1 MVNWQTL
8 FMVSLRRQGSSSRY
22 RYKFN
27 MENITHQVFP
37 RCKQAFKK
45 TNLSYEYCDLEG
57 VLYNISLT
65 DLQKLLLRDINAPRE
80 HAFKI
85 VRTDLTQKSS
95 KKRIQHWERI
105 APMLTTP

>member
-85 VRTDLTQKSS
+85 VRTDLTQNPRRRGSNTGNGL
-95 KKRIQHWERI
+95 RLC
-105 APMLTTP
+105 LTTP